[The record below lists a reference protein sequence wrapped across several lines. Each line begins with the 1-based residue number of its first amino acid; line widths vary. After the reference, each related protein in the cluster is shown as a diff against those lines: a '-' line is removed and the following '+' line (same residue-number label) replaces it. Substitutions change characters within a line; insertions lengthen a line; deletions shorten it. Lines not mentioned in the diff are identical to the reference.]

1 MANNIQSFGLLFKIK
16 TKQEKKYTKKLNK

>member
-16 TKQEKKYTKKLNK
+16 TKQEKKYKKKN

>member
-16 TKQEKKYTKKLNK
+16 TKQEKKYKKKIK